1 MSEKHLIIIGPR
13 EGLLG
18 GGTNNFQPSTVSLL
32 HLPHPVNQS
41 TLCVVVQNHLY
52 ELQASHLYPRHASWF
67 INDRVSS
74 SKSLYFLTKLDLRFL
89 LLPFLE
95 KVTTNQFSPLD
106 QIVTR
111 LPGYAPIP
119 LELVTRSMM
128 EVICDVNDKLGDDLL
143 LFRFNREKTLR
154 WLQDK
159 VHRTAMVV
167 KAQRIKKQQA
177 SHQTALNLFGSRS
190 NNTSGGNNG
199 GNNGDMSEES
209 ADPPQTEDLRIAI
222 EVVVDNLT
230 PALSESLVNVF
241 ALPPQ
246 EVNEIESVVSQKRKA
261 DWEIELEREKEEEAT
276 AFKAIPTSSN
286 STAKTVAAVKPQN
299 TTAKTKKANEA
310 AARGVCGF
318 VVFLVFVVTDPETAN
333 IPKLPV
339 CPQERLTIKSNNSR
353 GDDEDIDVKF
363 VLPYRPRVTVHLHSD
378 TISYTCEYSGDC
390 LGETS
395 P

>member
-310 AARGVCGF
+310 AARGTKA
-318 VVFLVFVVTDPETAN
+318 L
-333 IPKLPV
+333 
-339 CPQERLTIKSNNSR
+339 NSYFQ
-353 GDDEDIDVKF
+353 VKK
-363 VLPYRPRVTVHLHSD
+363 
-378 TISYTCEYSGDC
+378 
-390 LGETS
+390 
-395 P
+395 